1 MMSEYSNCLAIA
13 GLTGKFAQCIAKT
26 LLVDSNA
33 SIRGY
38 CRNSKKLPRTILDSS
53 RFEVIQGEFDDP
65 ELVRKFVHGSDI
77 VICCYFGGADL
88 MIKGQKVLIDA
99 CDDENV
105 PRYVASDF
113 AVDFTKIPDTAPFPK
128 QSTKIIMEY
137 LKSKKVEEI
146 HILVGVLMETFWSP
160 YFQLY
165 DAQSRTLFHWGTGED
180 VWELTTFQTA
190 ADYTAAIALDPKAIG
205 VFRFLADRKSP
216 VEMKEAFDRIYG
228 QPLNLSSLGSLDA
241 LDKNI
246 HAAAKAHPND
256 LTTWGASGFTLWC
269 INGKAYLG
277 DLDNAKYPHVK
288 RVDLEAFFR
297 SHTVDDVHL
306 ADQSLGL

>member
-1 MMSEYSNCLAIA
+1 MNSRTIAIA
-13 GLTGKFAQCIAKT
+13 GITGKFAQCIAKT
-26 LLVDSNA
+26 LLADPNV

-38 CRNSKKLPRTILDSS
+38 CRNSAKLSKAILDSS
-53 RFEVIQGEFDDP
+53 RFEVIRGEFDDP
-65 ELVRKFVHGSDI
+65 EVVRKFVHGSDI

-99 CDDENV
+99 CEQENV

-113 AVDFTKIPDTAPFPK
+113 AVDFTKIPDEAPFPK

-137 LKSKKVEEI
+137 LKSKKVQGV

-165 DAQSRTLFHWGTGED
+165 DAQSRTLSHWGTRED
-180 VWELTTFQTA
+180 IWELTTFQTA
-190 ADYTAAIALDPKAIG
+190 ADYTAAIALDPYAAG

-216 VEMKEAFDRIYG
+216 IEIKNVFDEIYG
-228 QPLNLSSLGSLDA
+228 QPLNLSSLGSLHA
-241 LDKNI
+241 LDESV
-246 HAAAKAHPND
+246 HAAARAHPDD
-256 LTTWGASGFTLWC
+256 LTTWGAIGFTLWC

-277 DLDNAKYPHVK
+277 DVDNAKYPQVK
-288 RVDLEAFFR
+288 TVDLEAFLR
-297 SHTVDDVHL
+297 GHTVDDVHL
-306 ADQSLGL
+306 ADQSLGF